1 MTDHIE
7 DSPIKMKNR
16 GGRPPNSI
24 WEDINKGEAVGSG
37 KFAAS
42 CKYCKNTWSRG
53 EVSKL
58 EEHLSNHCPDAP
70 AAVVRRYMTKVMER
84 QDKSKS
90 SKKRKYSKGQSNM
103 DDYYDSTEL
112 NEQRCTRIN
121 CALVKFFIACGIA
134 FRVVEHPFFINF
146 IKELN
151 AGYNTPTREV
161 LVNQLLEREL
171 AQVNFKVNSEL
182 EKETNLTLAFD
193 GWTSGTHRSIW
204 NFIVMTPSR
213 KEYLYQ
219 LSDLSENSHTAE
231 YLVTVIEKVI
241 EGIGEDRICAVVSDN
256 AANVRNA
263 RKIIHE
269 NHPKIENVRC
279 VAHSINLI
287 ACDIVKEKFGERLL
301 KRVNILTTF
310 FRSSHQA
317 NAKLAQIIKEKGISG
332 GGLKLYCKTRWTTAS
347 ESVNSV
353 INLESALEEMA
364 SDHDKVLT
372 NDKIKPIIQSRNFFS
387 NLRVLGFVLD
397 PLRKAVLSLESRR
410 ATLADCF
417 LSLARLAATL
427 KKLPKSLNPAFRSH
441 CIKVIN
447 ERFDEFDDDKY
458 ITCFFMDPRFR
469 NAPLKKCALMRI
481 IKCAASIGKNLGFD
495 RYEAETLCDQIQK
508 YINEQEPFDLDIG
521 FAKDNPVNWWKY
533 INTEPEPDVL
543 PRIASYLFAICP
555 NSATCERGF
564 STLGWLFHKHRL
576 NLNVDKLESMCKLIL
591 YWKSNSKTELGFY
604 GIDQKKNTRLSDDEI
619 NIRIAEA
626 FAEDD
631 DEEYNE
637 EQASTQRLTT
647 SGETIPEDNCRVVIE
662 SLWIDQFVNLSHDS
676 ITSEIGDIPRD
687 ILDDS
692 DENNAEDDK
701 VDDSG
706 NNKRPREGD
715 YDYDIDD
722 VLGMDDGDN
731 NDDNYDDNEE

>member
-1 MTDHIE
+1 MVTAVQFQ
-7 DSPIKMKNR
+7 SSK
-16 GGRPPNSI
+16 SI
-24 WEDINKGEAVGSG
+24 FQTIVQMPQQQL
-37 KFAAS
+37 
-42 CKYCKNTWSRG
+42 
-53 EVSKL
+53 L
-58 EEHLSNHCPDAP
+58 EG
-70 AAVVRRYMTKVMER
+70 YMTKIMER

-90 SKKRKYSKGQSNM
+90 SKKRKYSEGQSNM
-103 DDYYDSTEL
+103 DDYHDSTEL

-121 CALVKFFIACGIA
+121 RALVKFFIACGIA

-193 GWTSGTHRSIW
+193 GWTS
-204 NFIVMTPSR
+204 
-213 KEYLYQ
+213 EYLC
-219 LSDLSENSHTAE
+219 
-231 YLVTVIEKVI
+231 TVIEKVI

-301 KRVNILTTF
+301 K
-310 FRSSHQA
+310 S
-317 NAKLAQIIKEKGISG
+317 KKEFSG

-397 PLRKAVLSLESRR
+397 PLKKS
-410 ATLADCF
+410 
-417 LSLARLAATL
+417 ATL

-458 ITCFFMDPRFR
+458 ITCFLWIPDLETP
-469 NAPLKKCALMRI
+469 PLKKCALMRI
-481 IKCAASIGKNLGFD
+481 IKCAASIAKNLGFD
-495 RYEAETLCDQIQK
+495 CYEAETLCDQIQK

-521 FAKDNPVNWWKY
+521 FAKD
-533 INTEPEPDVL
+533 
-543 PRIASYLFAICP
+543 
-555 NSATCERGF
+555 
-564 STLGWLFHKHRL
+564 
-576 NLNVDKLESMCKLIL
+576 
-591 YWKSNSKTELGFY
+591 
-604 GIDQKKNTRLSDDEI
+604 
-619 NIRIAEA
+619 
-626 FAEDD
+626 
-631 DEEYNE
+631 
-637 EQASTQRLTT
+637 
-647 SGETIPEDNCRVVIE
+647 IP
-662 SLWIDQFVNLSHDS
+662 
-676 ITSEIGDIPRD
+676 
-687 ILDDS
+687 
-692 DENNAEDDK
+692 
-701 VDDSG
+701 
-706 NNKRPREGD
+706 
-715 YDYDIDD
+715 
-722 VLGMDDGDN
+722 
-731 NDDNYDDNEE
+731 

>member
-42 CKYCKNTWSRG
+42 CKYY
-53 EVSKL
+53 
-58 EEHLSNHCPDAP
+58 AP

-90 SKKRKYSKGQSNM
+90 SKKRKYSEGQSNM
-103 DDYYDSTEL
+103 DDYHDSTEL

-121 CALVKFFIACGIA
+121 RALVKFFIACGIA

-193 GWTSGTHRSIW
+193 GWTSGTHHSIW
-204 NFIVMTPSR
+204 NFIVMTPSH

-256 AANVRNA
+256 AAN
-263 RKIIHE
+263 
-269 NHPKIENVRC
+269 
-279 VAHSINLI
+279 
-287 ACDIVKEKFGERLL
+287 EKFGERLL

-364 SDHDKVLT
+364 SDHDK
-372 NDKIKPIIQSRNFFS
+372 NFFS

-397 PLRKAVLSLESRR
+397 PLRKAVLSLELRR

-564 STLGWLFHKHRL
+564 STLGWLFHKRRL

-692 DENNAEDDK
+692 DENNAEDDE

-706 NNKRPREGD
+706 NNKRPGEGD

>member
-7 DSPIKMKNR
+7 DSPIKKKNR
-16 GGRPPNSI
+16 GSRSPNSI

-37 KFAAS
+37 KFAS

-53 EVSKL
+53 KVLKL

-90 SKKRKYSKGQSNM
+90 SKKRKYSEGQSNM
-103 DDYYDSTEL
+103 DDYHDSTEL

-121 CALVKFFIACGIA
+121 RALVKFFIACRIA

-182 EKETNLTLAFD
+182 EKEMNLTLAFD

-204 NFIVMTPSR
+204 NFIVMTSSR

-241 EGIGEDRICAVVSDN
+241 EGIGEYRICAVVSDN

-263 RKIIHE
+263 RKIIHK

-287 ACDIVKEKFGERLL
+287 ACDIVKKKFGEHLL

-347 ESVNSV
+347 ESVNS
-353 INLESALEEMA
+353 
-364 SDHDKVLT
+364 K
-372 NDKIKPIIQSRNFFS
+372 FFS

-417 LSLARLAATL
+417 LSLARLAAIL

-508 YINEQEPFDLDIG
+508 YINEQEPFDLDIS

-533 INTEPEPDVL
+533 INTEPKPDAL

-555 NSATCERGF
+555 NSATCECGF
-564 STLGWLFHKHRL
+564 STLGWLFHKRRL
-576 NLNVDKLESMCKLIL
+576 NLNVDKLKSMCKLIL

-604 GIDQKKNTRLSDDEI
+604 EIDQKKNTRLSDDEI

-631 DEEYNE
+631 DKKYNE
-637 EQASTQRLTT
+637 EQVTTQRLTT

-676 ITSEIGDIPRD
+676 ITSEIGDISRD

-692 DENNAEDDK
+692 DENNAEDDE

-706 NNKRPREGD
+706 NNKRPGEGD

>member
-7 DSPIKMKNR
+7 DLPIKMKNR

-42 CKYCKNTWSRG
+42 F
-53 EVSKL
+53 SKL

-70 AAVVRRYMTKVMER
+70 AAVVRRYMTKVMEW

-90 SKKRKYSKGQSNM
+90 SKKRKYSEGQSNM
-103 DDYYDSTEL
+103 DDYHDSTEL

-121 CALVKFFIACGIA
+121 RALVKFFIACGIA

-151 AGYNTPTREV
+151 AGYNTPTRKV

-193 GWTSGTHRSIW
+193 
-204 NFIVMTPSR
+204 
-213 KEYLYQ
+213 EYLYQ
-219 LSDLSENSHTAE
+219 LSDLSENLHTAE

-256 AANVRNA
+256 AAN
-263 RKIIHE
+263 
-269 NHPKIENVRC
+269 
-279 VAHSINLI
+279 
-287 ACDIVKEKFGERLL
+287 EKFGEHLL

-317 NAKLAQIIKEKGISG
+317 NAKLAQMIKEKGISG

-372 NDKIKPIIQSRNFFS
+372 NDKIKPIIQSKIFFS

-417 LSLARLAATL
+417 LSLARLAVTL

-481 IKCAASIGKNLGFD
+481 IKCAASIRKNLGFD

-555 NSATCERGF
+555 NSATCECGF
-564 STLGWLFHKHRL
+564 STLGWLFHKRRL

-604 GIDQKKNTRLSDDEI
+604 KIDQKKNTRLSDDEI

-626 FAEDD
+626 FAEDN

-676 ITSEIGDIPRD
+676 ITSEIGDILRD

-692 DENNAEDDK
+692 DENNAEDDE

-706 NNKRPREGD
+706 NNKRPGEGD

>member
-7 DSPIKMKNR
+7 DSPIKKKNR
-16 GGRPPNSI
+16 GGQPPNSI

-70 AAVVRRYMTKVMER
+70 AAVVRRYMIKVIER
-84 QDKSKS
+84 QDKFKS
-90 SKKRKYSKGQSNM
+90 SKKRKYSEGQSNM
-103 DDYYDSTEL
+103 DDYHDSTEL
-112 NEQRCTRIN
+112 NEQR
-121 CALVKFFIACGIA
+121 L
-134 FRVVEHPFFINF
+134 VEHPLFINF

-204 NFIVMTPSR
+204 NFIVMTPSC

-263 RKIIHE
+263 QKIIHE

-279 VAHSINLI
+279 VTHSINLI
-287 ACDIVKEKFGERLL
+287 ACDIIKEKFGKRLL
-301 KRVNILTTF
+301 KRVNILKTF

-317 NAKLAQIIKEKGISG
+317 NAKLTQIIKEKGISG
-332 GGLKLYCKTRWTTAS
+332 GGLKLYCKTCWTTAS
-347 ESVNSV
+347 ESINSV

-372 NDKIKPIIQSRNFFS
+372 NDKIKLIIQSRNFFS

-417 LSLARLAATL
+417 LSLARLAGTL

-447 ERFDEFDDDKY
+447 KRFDEFDDDKY

-521 FAKDNPVNWWKY
+521 FAKDNHVNWWKY
-533 INTEPEPDVL
+533 INTEPEPDAL

-564 STLGWLFHKHRL
+564 STLGWLFHKRRL

-631 DEEYNE
+631 NEEYNE
-637 EQASTQRLTT
+637 
-647 SGETIPEDNCRVVIE
+647 D
-662 SLWIDQFVNLSHDS
+662 
-676 ITSEIGDIPRD
+676 EIGDIPRD

-692 DENNAEDDK
+692 DENNAEDDE

-706 NNKRPREGD
+706 NNKRPREVD
-715 YDYDIDD
+715 YDYDIDN

>member
-1 MTDHIE
+1 MNSIT
-7 DSPIKMKNR
+7 KNR

-90 SKKRKYSKGQSNM
+90 SKKRKYSEGQSNM
-103 DDYYDSTEL
+103 DDYHDSTEL

-121 CALVKFFIACGIA
+121 RALVKFFIACGIA

-182 EKETNLTLAFD
+182 EKETNLKLAFD

-269 NHPKIENVRC
+269 NHPKIENVQC

-287 ACDIVKEKFGERLL
+287 ACDIVKEKFGKRLL

-317 NAKLAQIIKEKGISG
+317 NAKLAQIIKEKRN
-332 GGLKLYCKTRWTTAS
+332 Y

-372 NDKIKPIIQSRNFFS
+372 NDKIKLIIQSRNFFS

-397 PLRKAVLSLESRR
+397 SLRKAVLSLESRR

-447 ERFDEFDDDKY
+447 ERFDKFDDDKY

-481 IKCAASIGKNLGFD
+481 IKCAASIGKNL
-495 RYEAETLCDQIQK
+495 
-508 YINEQEPFDLDIG
+508 
-521 FAKDNPVNWWKY
+521 
-533 INTEPEPDVL
+533 EPDVL

-555 NSATCERGF
+555 NLATCERGF
-564 STLGWLFHKHRL
+564 LTLGWLFHKRRL
-576 NLNVDKLESMCKLIL
+576 NLN
-591 YWKSNSKTELGFY
+591 
-604 GIDQKKNTRLSDDEI
+604 NTRLSDDEI

-631 DEEYNE
+631 DEKYNE
-637 EQASTQRLTT
+637 
-647 SGETIPEDNCRVVIE
+647 DK
-662 SLWIDQFVNLSHDS
+662 
-676 ITSEIGDIPRD
+676 IGDIPRD

-692 DENNAEDDK
+692 DENNAEDDE

-706 NNKRPREGD
+706 NNKRSGEGD

>member
-1 MTDHIE
+1 
-7 DSPIKMKNR
+7 
-16 GGRPPNSI
+16 
-24 WEDINKGEAVGSG
+24 
-37 KFAAS
+37 
-42 CKYCKNTWSRG
+42 
-53 EVSKL
+53 
-58 EEHLSNHCPDAP
+58 
-70 AAVVRRYMTKVMER
+70 MEW

-90 SKKRKYSKGQSNM
+90 SKKRKYFEGQSNM
-103 DDYYDSTEL
+103 DDYHDSTEL

-121 CALVKFFIACGIA
+121 HALVKFFIACGIA

-151 AGYNTPTREV
+151 AGYNTPIREV

-171 AQVNFKVNSEL
+171 AQVNFKVNFEL

-193 GWTSGTHRSIW
+193 GWTSGTYRSIW

-231 YLVTVIEKVI
+231 YLVTIIEKVI

-263 RKIIHE
+263 QKLYMRIIQ
-269 NHPKIENVRC
+269 
-279 VAHSINLI
+279 
-287 ACDIVKEKFGERLL
+287 RL
-301 KRVNILTTF
+301 RI
-310 FRSSHQA
+310 SSHQA

-353 INLESALEEMA
+353 INLESALKEMA

-427 KKLPKSLNPAFRSH
+427 KKLPKSLNPTFRSH
-441 CIKVIN
+441 CIEVIN
-447 ERFDEFDDDKY
+447 ERFDEFNDDKY
-458 ITCFFMDPRFR
+458 ITCFFMDPKFR

-508 YINEQEPFDLDIG
+508 YINEQEPFDLDIS

-555 NSATCERGF
+555 NS
-564 STLGWLFHKHRL
+564 TLGWLFHKRHL

-619 NIRIAEA
+619 NIHIAKA

-631 DEEYNE
+631 DKEYNE

-676 ITSEIGDIPRD
+676 ITSEIGDISRD
-687 ILDDS
+687 ILNDS
-692 DENNAEDDK
+692 DENNAEDDE

>member
-7 DSPIKMKNR
+7 DLPIKMKNR

-42 CKYCKNTWSRG
+42 
-53 EVSKL
+53 L
-58 EEHLSNHCPDAP
+58 
-70 AAVVRRYMTKVMER
+70 
-84 QDKSKS
+84 
-90 SKKRKYSKGQSNM
+90 
-103 DDYYDSTEL
+103 
-112 NEQRCTRIN
+112 
-121 CALVKFFIACGIA
+121 
-134 FRVVEHPFFINF
+134 VEHPFFINF

-151 AGYNTPTREV
+151 AGYNTPTRKV

-193 GWTSGTHRSIW
+193 
-204 NFIVMTPSR
+204 
-213 KEYLYQ
+213 EYLYQ
-219 LSDLSENSHTAE
+219 LSDLSENLHTAE
-231 YLVTVIEKVI
+231 YLVT
-241 EGIGEDRICAVVSDN
+241 
-256 AANVRNA
+256 
-263 RKIIHE
+263 

-287 ACDIVKEKFGERLL
+287 ACVIVKEKFGEHLL

-317 NAKLAQIIKEKGISG
+317 NAKLAQMIKEKGISG

-372 NDKIKPIIQSRNFFS
+372 NDKIKPIIQSKIFFS

-417 LSLARLAATL
+417 LSLARLAVTL

-481 IKCAASIGKNLGFD
+481 IKCAASIRKNLGFD

-555 NSATCERGF
+555 NSATCECGF
-564 STLGWLFHKHRL
+564 STLGWLFHKRRL

-604 GIDQKKNTRLSDDEI
+604 KIDQKKNTRLSDDEI

-626 FAEDD
+626 FAEDN

-676 ITSEIGDIPRD
+676 ITSEIGDILRD

-692 DENNAEDDK
+692 DENNAEDDE

-706 NNKRPREGD
+706 NNKRPGEGD

>member
-1 MTDHIE
+1 MNSIT
-7 DSPIKMKNR
+7 KNR

-90 SKKRKYSKGQSNM
+90 SKKRKYSEGQSNM
-103 DDYYDSTEL
+103 DDYHDSTEL

-121 CALVKFFIACGIA
+121 RALVKFFIACGIA

-182 EKETNLTLAFD
+182 EKETNLKLAFD

-269 NHPKIENVRC
+269 NHPKIENVQC

-287 ACDIVKEKFGERLL
+287 ACDIVKEKFGKRLL

-317 NAKLAQIIKEKGISG
+317 NAKLAQIIKEKRN
-332 GGLKLYCKTRWTTAS
+332 Y

-372 NDKIKPIIQSRNFFS
+372 NDKIKLIIQSRNFFS

-397 PLRKAVLSLESRR
+397 SLRKAVLSLESRR

-447 ERFDEFDDDKY
+447 ERFDKFDDDKY

-481 IKCAASIGKNLGFD
+481 IKCAASIGKNL
-495 RYEAETLCDQIQK
+495 
-508 YINEQEPFDLDIG
+508 
-521 FAKDNPVNWWKY
+521 
-533 INTEPEPDVL
+533 EPDVL

-555 NSATCERGF
+555 NLATCERGF
-564 STLGWLFHKHRL
+564 LTLGWLFHKRRL
-576 NLNVDKLESMCKLIL
+576 NLN
-591 YWKSNSKTELGFY
+591 
-604 GIDQKKNTRLSDDEI
+604 NTRLSDDEI

-631 DEEYNE
+631 DEKYNE

-647 SGETIPEDNCRVVIE
+647 SGETIPKTIAVYK
-662 SLWIDQFVNLSHDS
+662 
-676 ITSEIGDIPRD
+676 IGDIPRD

-692 DENNAEDDK
+692 DENNAEDDE

-706 NNKRPREGD
+706 NNKRSGEGD

>member
-7 DSPIKMKNR
+7 DSPIKKKNR

-58 EEHLSNHCPDAP
+58 KEHLSNHCPDAP
-70 AAVVRRYMTKVMER
+70 AAVVRRYMSKVMER

-90 SKKRKYSKGQSNM
+90 SKKRKYSEGQSNM
-103 DDYYDSTEL
+103 DDYHYSTEL

-121 CALVKFFIACGIA
+121 RALVKFFIACGIA
-134 FRVVEHPFFINF
+134 FRVVEHLFFINF

-151 AGYNTPTREV
+151 AEYNTPTREV
-161 LVNQLLEREL
+161 LVNQLLECEL

-182 EKETNLTLAFD
+182 EKEMNLTLAFN
-193 GWTSGTHRSIW
+193 GWTSSTHRSIW

-241 EGIGEDRICAVVSDN
+241 E
-256 AANVRNA
+256 
-263 RKIIHE
+263 
-269 NHPKIENVRC
+269 
-279 VAHSINLI
+279 
-287 ACDIVKEKFGERLL
+287 
-301 KRVNILTTF
+301 
-310 FRSSHQA
+310 
-317 NAKLAQIIKEKGISG
+317 
-332 GGLKLYCKTRWTTAS
+332 
-347 ESVNSV
+347 ES
-353 INLESALEEMA
+353 
-364 SDHDKVLT
+364 
-372 NDKIKPIIQSRNFFS
+372 
-387 NLRVLGFVLD
+387 
-397 PLRKAVLSLESRR
+397 
-410 ATLADCF
+410 
-417 LSLARLAATL
+417 
-427 KKLPKSLNPAFRSH
+427 
-441 CIKVIN
+441 
-447 ERFDEFDDDKY
+447 
-458 ITCFFMDPRFR
+458 
-469 NAPLKKCALMRI
+469 
-481 IKCAASIGKNLGFD
+481 
-495 RYEAETLCDQIQK
+495 
-508 YINEQEPFDLDIG
+508 
-521 FAKDNPVNWWKY
+521 
-533 INTEPEPDVL
+533 DVL

-564 STLGWLFHKHRL
+564 STLRWLFHKRRL

-591 YWKSNSKTELGFY
+591 YWKSNSKIELGFY

-619 NIRIAEA
+619 NIHIAEA

-676 ITSEIGDIPRD
+676 ITSEIGDIPRN

-692 DENNAEDDK
+692 NENNAEDDE

-706 NNKRPREGD
+706 NNKRPGEGD

-722 VLGMDDGDN
+722 VLVNPIRINSNIM
-731 NDDNYDDNEE
+731 

>member
-7 DSPIKMKNR
+7 DSPIKKKNR
-16 GGRPPNSI
+16 GGRSPNSI

-42 CKYCKNTWSRG
+42 CKYCKNTWSRD

-58 EEHLSNHCPDAP
+58 EEHLSNHCPDTP
-70 AAVVRRYMTKVMER
+70 AAVIRRYMTKVMER

-90 SKKRKYSKGQSNM
+90 SKKRKYSEGQSNM
-103 DDYYDSTEL
+103 DDYHDSTEL

-121 CALVKFFIACGIA
+121 RVLVKFFIACRIA

-151 AGYNTPTREV
+151 AGYNTPTKEV

-193 GWTSGTHRSIW
+193 GWTSGTYRSIW

-256 AANVRNA
+256 AAN
-263 RKIIHE
+263 
-269 NHPKIENVRC
+269 
-279 VAHSINLI
+279 
-287 ACDIVKEKFGERLL
+287 EKLGERLL

-332 GGLKLYCKTRWTTAS
+332 GGLKLYCKIRWTTAS

-458 ITCFFMDPRFR
+458 ITCFFMDLRFR

-508 YINEQEPFDLDIG
+508 YINEQEPFDLDIS

-533 INTEPEPDVL
+533 INTEPEPDAL

-564 STLGWLFHKHRL
+564 STLGWLFHKRRL

-626 FAEDD
+626 FTEDD

-647 SGETIPEDNCRVVIE
+647 SGETIPEDNCHVVIE
-662 SLWIDQFVNLSHDS
+662 N
-676 ITSEIGDIPRD
+676 
-687 ILDDS
+687 
-692 DENNAEDDK
+692 ENNAEDDE

-706 NNKRPREGD
+706 NNKRPGEGD